1 MKKIYTWRIHDG
13 YARYWT
19 KEAVELFDKKDNSI
33 QDEDA
38 YWKKDDIAIKY
49 LAQDFNP
56 NDLDKWDP
64 PMIIEE
70 PDDDGRLRIKGDF
83 HSAWSYESYIVSQ
96 NMVDKIGDVLREYG
110 QLFPL
115 EVEDRE
121 DKLYR
126 YWVTKEVP
134 FKCVDKQ
141 KSKFFNNKYS
151 EDDVFIIE
159 RLILKEDCLN
169 IPMIFRIKGE
179 LEKNIFV
186 TEDFIKLVKKNDLKG
201 FKFEIDT
208 SYEYA
213 NNYGPYILVG

>member
-19 KEAVELFDKKDNSI
+19 KEAVEHI
-33 QDEDA
+33 GGE
-38 YWKKDDIAIKY
+38 DDIYWEKNSMAKKY

-83 HSAWSYESYIVSQ
+83 HSAWGYESYIVSQ

-141 KSKFFNNKYS
+141 KSKFFDNEYS
-151 EDDVFIIE
+151 EDNVFKIE
-159 RLILKEDCLN
+159 KLVFNENCFD
-169 IPMIFRIKGE
+169 IPMIFRVSEEYKKIVY
-179 LEKNIFV
+179 V